1 MNKIESKI
9 MGLAALMVLS
19 FLPIEANAQTSLDS
33 TAVAIRVKTL
43 NTKKAELKKEI
54 ETEDKKRDKVVEGV
68 SPEVNERINME
79 QDSVCLALRSELVSV
94 ELELNEIAPNATEAA
109 IIRQYNALKRQ
120 NAAEQP
126 ASGQATK
133 DER

>member
-1 MNKIESKI
+1 MNKTESKI

-43 NTKKAELKKEI
+43 NTRKAELRKEI

-94 ELELNEIAPNATEAA
+94 ELELNEIAPNATETA

-120 NAAEQP
+120 NAAEPP

-133 DER
+133 EER